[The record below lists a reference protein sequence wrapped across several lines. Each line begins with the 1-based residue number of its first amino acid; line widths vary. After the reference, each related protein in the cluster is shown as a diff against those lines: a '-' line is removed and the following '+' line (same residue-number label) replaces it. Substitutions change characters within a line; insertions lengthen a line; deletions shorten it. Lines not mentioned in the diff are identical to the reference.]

1 MSLKDRITEDMKAAM
16 RAKEADRLLTIRG
29 LLAAVKQ
36 KEVDERITVDDAALV
51 AIVDKLVKQR
61 KDSISQFAAAGR
73 DDLVAKETAELAILQ
88 TYLPERLSAE
98 AVAEKVAAIVAE
110 LGAGGPG
117 DMGKVMAAAKA
128 ALGNTAEMSAV
139 SAAVKAALAK

>member
-36 KEVDERITVDDAALV
+36 KEVDERVTVDDAALV
-51 AIVDKLVKQR
+51 AIVDKLIKQR

-73 DDLVAKETAELAILQ
+73 DDLVAKESAELAVLQ
-88 TYLPERLSAE
+88 AYLPERLSAD

-110 LGAGGPG
+110 LGASGPG

-128 ALGNTAEMSAV
+128 ALGSTAEMSTV